1 MSASLSIIP
10 QTTAQATL
18 ADMQSGRIRSTVALY
33 EAEDIINWRTEKV
46 RANHVLSLVVLKE
59 CAQQV
64 TEDGF
69 GTQEVD
75 QYRVLRLAGGV
86 YVIELYQFND
96 KMQTWDMIAQNIPLN
111 SSGMAWTQIL
121 FTFIGSASNSS
132 ACDPAP
138 LYDPATLPTIATLPT
153 MRTPST

>member
-1 MSASLSIIP
+1 
-10 QTTAQATL
+10 
-18 ADMQSGRIRSTVALY
+18 MQSGRIRSTVALY

-96 KMQTWDMIAQNIPLN
+96 KTQTWDMIAQNIPLN
-111 SSGMAWTQIL
+111 SSGMAWTQIP
-121 FTFIGSASNSS
+121 FTFIGSVSNSS

-138 LYDPATLPTIATLPT
+138 AVRHGNPEPCPLSQLCRL
-153 MRTPST
+153 